1 MIGSGFERRSESSA
15 GGPEATPAGPRVRVY
30 ELAKELALTNRDLVA
45 RIQAMGIEAPNH
57 MSHLEA
63 VDVDRVRRSL
73 TRERHESL
81 VEERLTDTVIRRRSK
96 VPLAPAAPAPAP
108 TSATASAAASAL
120 PLAARRTSAPVV
132 VEAKAPVGMP
142 AAAPSAEAGRPTPS
156 AGQTKVPAAPR
167 DIAAGAH
174 DATTDTK
181 ADAPPVRRA
190 PRVAEVEVRNEI
202 PTSGVPSPSPARP
215 AEEAPARATGLAT
228 PEAAA
233 AAPVSTAST
242 TPPPPPSQ
250 SPALAPAAS
259 KAGPALARP
268 AAPGSE
274 PSSRSVPAPA
284 AAANASAP
292 SPAASASAS
301 AAPALPSS
309 HSPSRQALS
318 HRPGSTV
325 GAPAPGSPASAS
337 PPVVLR
343 TIQQPVV
350 TGSAATGQFIQLPGR
365 TAPGVPKIEIKD
377 RDEEL
382 RRMGRAPVGRD
393 RFGRPLGGAGPGGQR
408 PGQPGP
414 WAPKKK
420 VAAAGKKSKKT
431 EITTPAEHK
440 RVVRMGD
447 TIQVSEFAQKMGI
460 KGKEII
466 KRLWALGMMGVNI
479 NHDIDHDTA
488 TLIANEL
495 GYQIESTAFREDE
508 VLAESQVE
516 DAPEDMVPRAP
527 VVTIMGHV
535 DHGKTSLLDAIRKAN
550 VAGGEAGGITQHIGA
565 YKVHSDRGDV
575 VFLDTPGHAAFTAMR
590 ARGAQMTDI
599 VVLVVAADDGPMPQT
614 IEAIK
619 HAKEAKVPILVA
631 INKID
636 KPGANPDAIRNK
648 LSEYQL
654 VSEEWGGDT
663 IFVNVSAKTK
673 QGIDKLLEML
683 ALQAEVLELKANPKR
698 AAKGHVVEARLDRSR
713 GPIST
718 LLVEEG
724 TLRLGDLVVAGEM
737 SGKIRAMLN
746 DKGQNISEAGPSTPV
761 ELLGLDGV
769 PDAGE
774 LFNVVT
780 DEKAVKTLTEH
791 RRDARKKKETTGT
804 ARVSLENILD
814 KIKSGEAR
822 EVKIV
827 LKADVQ
833 GSAEAVSNAL
843 TMLTTPEVSVNV
855 ISSGVGGIT
864 ESDVTLA
871 KASAAVI
878 IGFNVRPAGK
888 SAQLAEQEGVEI
900 KLYQVIY
907 EAIDDV
913 KKAMVG
919 MLAPV
924 LREKVMGRAEVR
936 QVFNIPKAGTIAGS
950 FVTEGKVSRKSQ
962 VRLIRD
968 SVVIYTGRLGS
979 LRRFKD
985 DASEVAAGYECGIS
999 IEGYADVRQGDVIE
1013 AFEIESI
1020 AATLEMPGDQSSAR
1034 R

>member
-1 MIGSGFERRSESSA
+1 MVVTGQEAAKAADPNEVVEKASGSREVDVAKPASLPTAAATDVVVRKAAKTESAKVAESAPAKAQSA
-15 GGPEATPAGPRVRVY
+15 GSEPGSTTQISEPVAKPA
-30 ELAKELALTNRDLVA
+30 
-45 RIQAMGIEAPNH
+45 
-57 MSHLEA
+57 
-63 VDVDRVRRSL
+63 
-73 TRERHESL
+73 
-81 VEERLTDTVIRRRSK
+81 
-96 VPLAPAAPAPAP
+96 
-108 TSATASAAASAL
+108 
-120 PLAARRTSAPVV
+120 SAPVV
-132 VEAKAPVGMP
+132 SEPAKTPVVAKAEPVASPP
-142 AAAPSAEAGRPTPS
+142 ATTSPSGVTTSQAAPTPR
-156 AGQTKVPAAPR
+156 Q
-167 DIAAGAH
+167 
-174 DATTDTK
+174 
-181 ADAPPVRRA
+181 
-190 PRVAEVEVRNEI
+190 
-202 PTSGVPSPSPARP
+202 
-215 AEEAPARATGLAT
+215 
-228 PEAAA
+228 
-233 AAPVSTAST
+233 APVS
-242 TPPPPPSQ
+242 
-250 SPALAPAAS
+250 
-259 KAGPALARP
+259 ARP
-268 AAPGSE
+268 
-274 PSSRSVPAPA
+274 
-284 AAANASAP
+284 SAP
-292 SPAASASAS
+292 SFPPRPQGGPPGATPMYSRASLPPAA
-301 AAPALPSS
+301 
-309 HSPSRQALS
+309 
-318 HRPGSTV
+318 V
-325 GAPAPGSPASAS
+325 GAP
-337 PPVVLR
+337 VVR
-343 TIQQPVV
+343 QIPQPVV

-365 TAPGVPKIEIKD
+365 TPPGVPKVEIKD

-382 RRMGRAPVGRD
+382 RRLGRAPVGRD
-393 RFGRPLGGAGPGGQR
+393 RFGRPTGAPGGAPGQR
-408 PGQPGP
+408 PGQPSP
-414 WAPKKK
+414 WAPKKRM
-420 VAAAGKKSKKT
+420 AASGKKSKKT

-440 RVVRMGD
+440 RVVRMGE
-447 TIQVSEFAQKMGI
+447 TIQVSDFAQKMGI

-479 NHDIDHDTA
+479 NHDIDLDTA
-488 TLIANEL
+488 TLIANEF

-516 DAPEDMVPRAP
+516 DAPEDLIPRAP

-550 VAGGEAGGITQHIGA
+550 VAAGEAGGITQHIGA

-575 VFLDTPGHAAFTAMR
+575 VFLDTPGHEAFTAMR

-614 IEAIK
+614 IEAIN

-631 INKID
+631 VNKID
-636 KPGANPDAIRNK
+636 KPGANPDQIRNK
-648 LSEYQL
+648 LSEQHL
-654 VSEEWGGDT
+654 VPEEWGGDT

-673 QGIDKLLEML
+673 QGVDKLLEML

-698 AAKGHVVEARLDRSR
+698 AARGYVIEARLDRSR

-724 TLRLGDLVVAGEM
+724 TLRLGDIVVAGEF

-774 LFNVVT
+774 TFNVVG
-780 DEKAVKTLTEH
+780 DEKAVKSLVEH
-791 RRDARKKKETTGT
+791 RRDSRRKKDSGGPT
-804 ARVSLENILD
+804 RVSLENILD
-814 KIKSGEAR
+814 KIKAGEVK

-843 TMLTTPEVSVNV
+843 SNLATAEVRVNV

-864 ESDVTLA
+864 ESDITLA
-871 KASAAVI
+871 KASSAIV

-888 SAQLAEQEGVEI
+888 SSQMAEQEGVDI

-924 LREKVMGRAEVR
+924 LKEKITGKVEVR
-936 QVFNIPKAGTIAGS
+936 QVFTIPKAGVIAGS
-950 FVTEGKVSRKSQ
+950 FVTEGKISRKSQ

-968 SVVIYTGRLGS
+968 SVVVFTGRVGS

-999 IEGYADVRQGDVIE
+999 IDGYSDMREGDIIE
-1013 AFEIESI
+1013 SFEMESI
-1020 AATLEMPGDQSSAR
+1020 AATLEMPTGSHNHNR

>member
-1 MIGSGFERRSESSA
+1 MIGSGFERRSESNAS
-15 GGPEATPAGPRVRVY
+15 GPEATVAGPRVRVY
-30 ELAKELALTNRDLVA
+30 ELAKELGLSNRDLVA
-45 RIQAMGIEAPNH
+45 RIQALGVDAANH

-96 VPLAPAAPAPAP
+96 VPPPPPVAAAPPSAPPA
-108 TSATASAAASAL
+108 
-120 PLAARRTSAPVV
+120 SAPVV
-132 VEAKAPVGMP
+132 RKTAPAPVVEVKSPAPLP
-142 AAAPSAEAGRPTPS
+142 AAAPSDGPGEDSGAEARANVAQTAPAKTAAKPVARTPEE
-156 AGQTKVPAAPR
+156 KVEAASVVAVEAPPARRVQRIVEADVRAPL
-167 DIAAGAH
+167 ASPPV
-174 DATTDTK
+174 ATVAPSVPHSVGTPPK
-181 ADAPPVRRA
+181 ADAPMP
-190 PRVAEVEVRNEI
+190 P
-202 PTSGVPSPSPARP
+202 
-215 AEEAPARATGLAT
+215 
-228 PEAAA
+228 A
-233 AAPVSTAST
+233 AAPSSRT
-242 TPPPPPSQ
+242 
-250 SPALAPAAS
+250 APAGAS
-259 KAGPALARP
+259 PPVKAA
-268 AAPGSE
+268 E
-274 PSSRSVPAPA
+274 P
-284 AAANASAP
+284 ASAP
-292 SPAASASAS
+292 T
-301 AAPALPSS
+301 AP
-309 HSPSRQALS
+309 
-318 HRPGSTV
+318 
-325 GAPAPGSPASAS
+325 GAP

-365 TAPGVPKIEIKD
+365 AVPGVPKVEIKD

-508 VLAESQVE
+508 VLAESHV
-516 DAPEDMVPRAP
+516 DDVPEDLVQRAP

-791 RRDARKKKETTGT
+791 RRETRKRKETTGT

-833 GSAEAVSNAL
+833 GSAEAVANAL
-843 TMLTTPEVSVNV
+843 TLLATPEVSVNV

-924 LREKVMGRAEVR
+924 LREKIIGRVEVR
-936 QVFNIPKAGTIAGS
+936 QVFTIPKAGTIAGS
-950 FVTEGKVSRKSQ
+950 FVTEGKVTRKSQ

-968 SVVIYTGRLGS
+968 SVVVFTGKVGS

-985 DASEVAAGYECGIS
+985 DASEVAAGYECGVS
-999 IEGYADVRQGDVIE
+999 IEGYADVRERDVIE

-1020 AATLEMPGDQSSAR
+1020 AATLEMPGDQSAR